1 MTNQQ
6 HPITPP
12 PELLHECYDLA
23 QKLLDTGFPLQF
35 AMSHALR
42 HAYAAGADQE
52 LEACVEW
59 VKARKFDGDGEV
71 WSWATS
77 FRAARRPKPPSLKEQ
92 ALKEQA
98 LKELQQLPIDPE
110 GGITCS
116 ALETIRL
123 ALEALPND

>member
-12 PELLHECYDLA
+12 PELGQKCWDELRDQTQVLGAAKAWDKTIALA
-23 QKLLDTGFPLQF
+23 YQ
-35 AMSHALR
+35 
-42 HAYAAGADQE
+42 AGADME
-52 LEACVEW
+52 LEACCDVLIDKCFVGHATLLREW
-59 VKARKFDGDGEV
+59 
-71 WSWATS
+71 
-77 FRAARRPKPPSLKEQ
+77 RRPKPPSLKEQ

-110 GGITCS
+110 GGITFS
-116 ALETIRL
+116 ALETIRR